1 MPSLTQITAAATCNA
16 TRPLSILPMAG
27 GRVYAV
33 NGVQR
38 GFAYIAST
46 SSGTVYP
53 IGITAAPAITAS
65 TSASPLF
72 YYVSS
77 VEVTDGG
84 QNYFAPPTVTIGG
97 VTGARAALAG
107 SAVGRVSFLT
117 SATTHTTPPQVVLS
131 GGQASGAAATAVLEA
146 TVTGVQIVYG
156 SGAYATPPTVTF
168 YANAGVTETRAAK
181 GYGVINVAAGA
192 TSGPL
197 SGIVLTDSGE
207 YRYTSALAA
216 RQKPVGAVVSGPIAG
231 VTPGIDVQSTAV
243 VDSVTVSKAGTNY
256 ASPPQVLF
264 SSRGLQRAGG
274 GAAAVAAVSSGGVT
288 SVTLTNFG
296 SGYDGSVAVEFA
308 NAPAQASAVMAPRLA
323 GKYLCGVRYIDA
335 AGQPGNLCQL
345 VTVDCGDGASTI
357 QWNLSSLTFTD
368 GSPNRVAKAE
378 LWRTSGDQAVT
389 LYRVAEVSPGTT
401 SYADALPDATLVD
414 ASRTGYGELPI
425 ITADG
430 YPNAYRFG
438 VPPSHMSSICMF
450 ADRAWYAV
458 DESGAEPNA
467 LYFSAE
473 GEQESVPATN
483 QVIIQSVGRE
493 ADRIT
498 GMFPM
503 DGALYVCQQRS
514 ITRLTVSGNPL
525 ENAAAQQ
532 VAQRGLLNDRCW
544 VLHEGVAY
552 VADSTGMYAFD
563 GSSTKPLSDPVKEFW
578 TDPRMDFTKFRDFFV
593 SLDSD
598 QQVVRLHYPVTTAAI
613 DWRQGSYIALCYSL
627 VTQAWWEERYASHMG
642 CVATAYKNGRPE
654 NYGGGIQAIYQL
666 NTGNTD
672 LGSGINYS
680 LKTGNFPLNN
690 DPKRGLRLVYTP
702 TSTTHTLRASVYYS
716 GSTAAQP
723 FAVGTDLGTGFAT
736 VAGSTQAQLNL
747 SRNTSGF
754 AQLSLAGRLDD
765 RSSGTQRH
773 IAIGLSGTQGALAKP
788 VIHTLQVEGAG

>member
-168 YANAGVTETRAAK
+168 YANTGVTETRAAK

-197 SGIVLTDSGE
+197 SGIVLTDGGE

-243 VDSVTVSKAGTNY
+243 VDSVTVSTAGTNY

-264 SSRGLQRAGG
+264 SSRGLRRAGG
-274 GAAAVAAVSSGGVT
+274 GAAAVAAVSSGGVA

-308 NAPAQASAVMAPRLA
+308 NAPAEASAVMAPRLA

-335 AGQPGNLCQL
+335 AGQPGNLCPL

-414 ASRTGYGELPI
+414 TARTGYGELPI

-467 LYFSAE
+467 LYFSGE

-552 VADSTGMYAFD
+552 AADSTGMYAFD

-598 QQVVRLHYPVTTAAI
+598 QQVVRLHYPVTTSSAV
-613 DWRQGSYIALCYSL
+613 DRALCYSL
-627 VTQAWWEERYASHMG
+627 VTQSWWDELYASHMG

-654 NYGGGIQAIYQL
+654 NYGGGSGAIYQL

-672 LGSGINYS
+672 AGTGISYS

-702 TSTTHTLRASVYYS
+702 TSTSHTLRASVYYS

-723 FAVGTDLGTGFAT
+723 FAVGTDLGTGFT
-736 VAGSTQAQLNL
+736 TTAGSTVAQLDL

>member
-1 MPSLTQITAAATCNA
+1 MPSLAQVPSAATCNA
-16 TRPLSILPMAG
+16 TRPLSILPASS

-38 GFAYIAST
+38 GFAYVAST
-46 SSGTVYP
+46 SGGTVYP

-97 VTGARAALAG
+97 VTGAKATLAG
-107 SAVGRVSFLT
+107 SEVGRVAFLT

-131 GGQASGAAATAVLEA
+131 GGQASGAAATAVMEA
-146 TVTGVQIVYG
+146 TVTGVQIGYTNG
-156 SGAYATPPTVTF
+156 MYATPPTVTF
-168 YANAGVTETRAAK
+168 YANAGVTESRAAK

-197 SGIVLTDSGE
+197 SGIVLTDGGE
-207 YRYTSALAA
+207 YQYTGSLASRA
-216 RQKPVGAVVSGPIAG
+216 RPVGAYVSAGPIAG
-231 VTPGIDVQSTAV
+231 VTPLLHVQTTAV

-264 SSRGLQRAGG
+264 STRGLRRAGG

-323 GKYLCGVRYIDA
+323 GEYLCGVRYIDA
-335 AGQPGNLCQL
+335 SGLPGNLCPL

-368 GSPNRVAKAE
+368 GAPNRVAKAE
-378 LWRTSGDQAVT
+378 LWRTSGDQAIT

-401 SYADALPDATLVD
+401 SFADSLPDATLVD
-414 ASRTGYGELPI
+414 PSRSGYGELPI
-425 ITADG
+425 LTADG

-438 VPPSHMSSICMF
+438 VPPSQMSSICMF

-467 LYFSAE
+467 LYFSEA
-473 GEQESVPATN
+473 GEPESVPATN

-493 ADRIT
+493 SDRIT

-525 ENAAAQQ
+525 EQAAAQQ

-544 VLHEGVAY
+544 VLHEGAVYA
-552 VADSTGMYAFD
+552 ADSTGMYAFD

-578 TDPRMDFTKFRDFFV
+578 TDPRMDFTQSSKFFV

-598 QQVVRLHYPVTTAAI
+598 QQVVRLHYPVTTSFSV
-613 DWRQGSYIALCYSL
+613 DRALCYSL
-627 VTQAWWEERYASHMG
+627 VTQSWWEERYGHHMS

-654 NYGGGIQAIYQL
+654 SYAGGSGAVYQL

-672 LGSGINYS
+672 AGAGIGYS

-702 TSTTHTLRASVYYS
+702 TSASHTVQASVYYS

-723 FAVGTDLGTGFAT
+723 FAVDTDLGTGFVT
-736 VAGSTQAQLNL
+736 TAGSTAAQLNL
-747 SRNTSGF
+747 ARNTSGF

-773 IAIGLSGTQGALAKP
+773 IAIGLSGTQGASAKP